1 MVKDMAQTHQR
12 RSIRIPG
19 YDYTSPGA
27 YFLTLCTHE
36 RKQIFGSIEGGKMH
50 LSRAGE
56 IAHNELKRLGRR
68 FKHIQMGEYVVMPD
82 HVHLLVTVLGPGTGS
97 VEQFGQPVAG
107 SIPTIVRS
115 YKASV
120 TWQVT
125 RLPGWPGGAVW
136 QRNYYEH
143 IVRDE
148 GGVGRVSAYIRMN
161 PERWEGHGGG
171 HGGNPDEGIF
181 R

>member
-1 MVKDMAQTHQR
+1 MPRIHQR

-19 YDYTSPGA
+19 YDYTSPGV

-36 RKQIFGSIEGGKMH
+36 RRQVFGSIQGGKMI

-56 IAHNELKRLGRR
+56 IAQNELKRLSRR
-68 FKHIQMGEYVVMPD
+68 FPLIEMGEYVVMPD
-82 HVHLLVTVLGPGTGS
+82 HVHLLVFVVEPGTGCA
-97 VEQFGQPVAG
+97 EQFGQPVAG

-120 TWQVT
+120 TWLVM
-125 RLPGWPGGAVW
+125 RLPRWPGGAVW

-148 GGVGRVSAYIRMN
+148 AGIDMVSAYIRMN
-161 PERWEGHGGG
+161 PERWVGHGGKG
-171 HGGNPDEGIF
+171 HGGNPGEEIF